1 MIYFLTVNYYST
13 HLIAKLIGSL
23 PNHKNLDFKVV
34 IINNSPND
42 DSIDN
47 LKDDYVIILNAVK
60 NLGFG
65 NACNLGLEFIYTE
78 DSQAIVWI
86 INPDA
91 YFQENH
97 LEKLQLFFKS
107 HPEIS
112 ILGTIIHTPADEV
125 WFAGGYFNAKTGE
138 ISTRNLFTEKNRDF
152 VKCDWITGCS
162 FIINFCNFGE
172 CPLFDPAYFLY
183 YEDFDFCQ
191 RYAQQGHLIA
201 VTQQFGVIHQPSS
214 ITNKYVF
221 RKMTNS
227 TYGYLLSLER
237 YTNKLVFSLRLNRL
251 IFNALVLMFIKPQ
264 IGLGKIYGVFL
275 YLI

>member
-91 YFQENH
+91 YF
-97 LEKLQLFFKS
+97 KK
-107 HPEIS
+107 
-112 ILGTIIHTPADEV
+112 II
-125 WFAGGYFNAKTGE
+125 
-138 ISTRNLFTEKNRDF
+138 
-152 VKCDWITGCS
+152 
-162 FIINFCNFGE
+162 
-172 CPLFDPAYFLY
+172 
-183 YEDFDFCQ
+183 
-191 RYAQQGHLIA
+191 
-201 VTQQFGVIHQPSS
+201 
-214 ITNKYVF
+214 
-221 RKMTNS
+221 
-227 TYGYLLSLER
+227 
-237 YTNKLVFSLRLNRL
+237 
-251 IFNALVLMFIKPQ
+251 
-264 IGLGKIYGVFL
+264 
-275 YLI
+275 